1 MLEVQVFFACFWGI
15 LKLNLKKRCFLRA
28 RRWWYL
34 ALFSTNNFFQSFLF
48 HYISFAPEKRGISTL
63 PQDRFLCFSSA
74 KQCFLVLF
82 CQPNRTF
89 SCSRVLLF
97 PCSPLRTMV
106 KNVVKTRTSKK
117 HKWSPKNRSK
127 HQDGSSSR
135 KQKTGREKMQ
145 CGQPKSSRPK
155 DVVRNNRN
163 RVVKPCGRNPL
174 RAGKQTPTSRAFL
187 LPPVSYC
194 NLEIVLCQVL
204 KFSFPLPK

>member
-1 MLEVQVFFACFWGI
+1 M
-15 LKLNLKKRCFLRA
+15 
-28 RRWWYL
+28 
-34 ALFSTNNFFQSFLF
+34 
-48 HYISFAPEKRGISTL
+48 
-63 PQDRFLCFSSA
+63 
-74 KQCFLVLF
+74 LF

-127 HQDGSSSR
+127 HKVGGSSR
-135 KQKTGREKMQ
+135 KRKTGREETQ
-145 CGQPKSSRPK
+145 CGQPESSRPK
-155 DVVRNNRN
+155 YVVIQNPN
-163 RVVKPCGRNPL
+163 RVVKPCGRKPL
-174 RAGKQTPTSRAFL
+174 RAGKQTSTSRAFL

-194 NLEIVLCQVL
+194 NLESDLCQGL